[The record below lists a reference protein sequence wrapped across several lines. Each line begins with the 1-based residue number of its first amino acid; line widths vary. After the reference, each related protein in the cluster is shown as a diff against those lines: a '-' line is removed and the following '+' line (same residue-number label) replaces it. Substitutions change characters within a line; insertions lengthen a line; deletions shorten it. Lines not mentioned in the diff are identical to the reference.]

1 VRPVLLAIAADDRL
15 CARRRQFGQNH
26 MIGSLRG
33 KIVTRRPDSVIVDVN
48 GVGYMVHVPLH
59 ILPDLPGEG
68 KDVFLHVHTH
78 VREDSLQLF
87 GFLSDDEKKVFLAL
101 LGISG
106 IGPKMALNVLS
117 GISHDDFLNAIE
129 KEDVAL
135 LCRVPGLGKKTANR
149 LILELREKLPSPSGT
164 KNRMFE
170 DTLSAL
176 VNLGYKKTVAQEVLE
191 KAYKQ
196 GFSDIEDLLRETLK
210 MLQGVS

>member
-1 VRPVLLAIAADDRL
+1 V
-15 CARRRQFGQNH
+15 
-26 MIGSLRG
+26 IGSLRG
-33 KIVTRRPDSVIVDVN
+33 KLVAGRPDGIIVDVN

-59 ILPDLPGEG
+59 VIPDLPGEG
-68 KDVFLHVHTH
+68 KEVFLHIHTH

-87 GFLSDDEKKVFLAL
+87 GFLSEDEKKVFLAL

-135 LCRVPGLGKKTANR
+135 LCRIPGLGKKTAHR

-164 KNRMFE
+164 RDRIFE

-196 GFSDIEDLLRETLK
+196 GFGDIENLLRETLK
-210 MLQGVS
+210 LLQGVS

>member
-1 VRPVLLAIAADDRL
+1 
-15 CARRRQFGQNH
+15 
-26 MIGSLRG
+26 MISG
-33 KIVTRRPDSVIVDVN
+33 RPDGIIVDVN

-59 ILPDLPGEG
+59 VIPELPGEG
-68 KDVFLHVHTH
+68 KEVSLHIHTH

-87 GFLSDDEKKVFLAL
+87 GFLSEDEKKVFLAL

-135 LCRVPGLGKKTANR
+135 LCRIPGLGKKTAHR
-149 LILELREKLPSPSGT
+149 LILELREKLPSPTGA
-164 KNRMFE
+164 KDRMFE

-176 VNLGYKKTVAQEVLE
+176 VNLGYKKTIAQDVLE

-196 GFSDIEDLLRETLK
+196 GFGDIENLLRETLK
-210 MLQGVS
+210 LLQGVS